1 MKKCLLIFFENFL
14 EIFVTN
20 QKIRHI
26 YWEVE
31 IMEENMRS
39 LERKLNQIIDDELK
53 KNIPQIDTELI
64 MACCDGLLR
73 IDDIKRY
80 TVTESEVKDSIAII
94 CKKPKEI
101 IGFMRPLRILLIAA
115 IILVML
121 AIGSI
126 GYAQYKYNI
135 FNFSDHSTVLFEQSD
150 SKMVDNFKL
159 GFIPSGFALSFESDN
174 KYEHSKEYVKGKDS
188 FTVTKKACNEGIN
201 INTEYKDCK
210 ITQIN
215 GIDYIEYGE
224 TRHGYGI
231 IWEKNGYQY
240 TVSGNISSQ
249 VLKEI
254 AWHIGEN

>member
-1 MKKCLLIFFENFL
+1 
-14 EIFVTN
+14 
-20 QKIRHI
+20 
-26 YWEVE
+26 
-31 IMEENMRS
+31 
-39 LERKLNQIIDDELK
+39 
-53 KNIPQIDTELI
+53 
-64 MACCDGLLR
+64 
-73 IDDIKRY
+73 
-80 TVTESEVKDSIAII
+80 
-94 CKKPKEI
+94 
-101 IGFMRPLRILLIAA
+101 MRPIRILLIAA

-174 KYEHSKEYVKGKDS
+174 KYEHSKEYVKGKDF
-188 FTVTKKACNEGIN
+188 FTVTKKACDEEIN
-201 INTEYKDCK
+201 INTEYNDCK

>member
-80 TVTESEVKDSIAII
+80 TVTDGI
-94 CKKPKEI
+94 CKIRSCPA
-101 IGFMRPLRILLIAA
+101 P
-115 IILVML
+115 
-121 AIGSI
+121 
-126 GYAQYKYNI
+126 
-135 FNFSDHSTVLFEQSD
+135 D
-150 SKMVDNFKL
+150 
-159 GFIPSGFALSFESDN
+159 FADA
-174 KYEHSKEYVKGKDS
+174 VR
-188 FTVTKKACNEGIN
+188 T
-201 INTEYKDCK
+201 
-210 ITQIN
+210 
-215 GIDYIEYGE
+215 
-224 TRHGYGI
+224 
-231 IWEKNGYQY
+231 
-240 TVSGNISSQ
+240 
-249 VLKEI
+249 
-254 AWHIGEN
+254 

>member
-1 MKKCLLIFFENFL
+1 
-14 EIFVTN
+14 
-20 QKIRHI
+20 
-26 YWEVE
+26 
-31 IMEENMRS
+31 MEENMRS

-101 IGFMRPLRILLIAA
+101 IGLMRPLRILLIAA

-159 GFIPSGFALSFESDN
+159 GFIPSG
-174 KYEHSKEYVKGKDS
+174 
-188 FTVTKKACNEGIN
+188 
-201 INTEYKDCK
+201 
-210 ITQIN
+210 
-215 GIDYIEYGE
+215 
-224 TRHGYGI
+224 
-231 IWEKNGYQY
+231 
-240 TVSGNISSQ
+240 
-249 VLKEI
+249 KEI